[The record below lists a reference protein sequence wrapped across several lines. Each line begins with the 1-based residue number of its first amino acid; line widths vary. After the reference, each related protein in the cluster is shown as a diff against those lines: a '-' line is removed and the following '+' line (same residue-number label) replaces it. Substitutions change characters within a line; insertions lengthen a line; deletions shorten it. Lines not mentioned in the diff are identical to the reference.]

1 MPLKNVS
8 RSTLRLLRRIGI
20 PALALLVLSLAAPRE
35 AEANYYHGRHHG
47 YGHGFRSHA
56 GFHGH
61 FGHRIGVGYYSYP
74 SGPSYYPPRFAL
86 PYARRADL
94 GALDLDIKPKKVEV
108 YLDGRYI
115 GRTGEFDGYP
125 DFLWLKEGTHQLAF
139 YKEGYGTVSREYTIY
154 AGELINERFRLER
167 GEAVPPEEL
176 STPPTDE
183 G

>member
-8 RSTLRLLRRIGI
+8 HSTLRLLRRIGI
-20 PALALLVLSLAAPRE
+20 PALVLMVLSLGAARE
-35 AEANYYHGRHHG
+35 AEAGYYSGHHHG
-47 YGHGFRSHA
+47 YGHGFRSHL
-56 GFHGH
+56 GSHGH
-61 FGHRIGVGYYSYP
+61 FGHGYYSYP
-74 SGPSYYPPRFAL
+74 SGPYYYPPRFAL

-94 GALDLDIKPKKVEV
+94 GALDLDIKPKKAEV

-139 YKEGYGTVSREYTIY
+139 YKEGHGTVSREYTIY
-154 AGELINERFRLER
+154 PGELINVRFRLER

-176 STPPTDE
+176 PTPTTDE

>member
-35 AEANYYHGRHHG
+35 AEASYNYGRHHG

-61 FGHRIGVGYYSYP
+61 FGHRIGHGYYSYP
-74 SGPSYYPPRFAL
+74 RSPYYYPPRSAL

-94 GALDLDIKPKKVEV
+94 GALDLDIKPKKAEV
-108 YLDGRYI
+108 YLDGRHI

-154 AGELINERFRLER
+154 PGELINVRFRLAR

-176 STPPTDE
+176 HTPTTDE

>member
-1 MPLKNVS
+1 MLFKNVG
-8 RSTLRLLRRIGI
+8 RSILRPLRRIGVS
-20 PALALLVLSLAAPRE
+20 ALILLALSLAAPRE
-35 AEANYYHGRHHG
+35 AEAGYYNRYHHG
-47 YGHGFRSHA
+47 YGHGFRSHY

-61 FGHRIGVGYYSYP
+61 YGYGFGRGYHSYPAGPYSY
-74 SGPSYYPPRFAL
+74 SPRSL

-94 GALDLDIKPKKVEV
+94 GALDLNIKPKKAEV

-115 GRTGEFDGYP
+115 GRTDEFDRYP

-139 YKEGYGTVSREYTIY
+139 YKEGHSTVSREYTIY
-154 AGELINERFRLER
+154 AGELIKVRFRLER

-176 STPPTDE
+176 LTPPTDQD